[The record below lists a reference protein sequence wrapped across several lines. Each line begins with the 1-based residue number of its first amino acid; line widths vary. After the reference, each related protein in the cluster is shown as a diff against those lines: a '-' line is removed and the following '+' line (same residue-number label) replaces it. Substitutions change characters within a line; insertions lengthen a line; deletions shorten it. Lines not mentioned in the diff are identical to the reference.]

1 MLGVPLR
8 SEKDRDDEPTC
19 IYCYNKSVV
28 SNGIRVES
36 TMDKKHVSIAYHFTR
51 FCVAAGIIAL
61 SWIDGRENIAD
72 ALTKRL
78 PENVRNF
85 LFGKWTC

>member
-1 MLGVPLR
+1 MFGVPLR

-19 IYCYNKSVV
+19 IYCDNKSVV

-36 TMDKKHVSIAYHFTR
+36 TMDKNHVSITYHFTR

-61 SWIDGRENIAD
+61 SWIDGIENIAD
-72 ALTKRL
+72 ALSKRL
-78 PENVRNF
+78 PENVRNS
-85 LFGKWTC
+85 LFGNWTY